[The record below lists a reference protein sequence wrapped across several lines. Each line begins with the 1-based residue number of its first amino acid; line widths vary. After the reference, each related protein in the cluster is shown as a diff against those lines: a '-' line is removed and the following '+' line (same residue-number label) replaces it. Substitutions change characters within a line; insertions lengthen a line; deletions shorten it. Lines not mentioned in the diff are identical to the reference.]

1 MLNQKSV
8 MTPPGNVQRGFSLIE
23 LMVALVVGLIVSG
36 AAIGFVVAVAK
47 SNSENIQVTR
57 LTQEL
62 RSVSEVITKE
72 IRRARFVVDPI
83 GNVAQGGAGSSVR
96 DPVRA
101 SNPDSGN
108 AYYQCLT
115 LHYDNPSTD
124 SSAPQPD
131 RTIYWND
138 VDGRVYLANGTT
150 CSGGE
155 AISSAQIK
163 ITLLAFDDD
172 TDPGNLLPPL
182 DMVDPTKS
190 NIGNF
195 VRIRV
200 AGKLAAATGD
210 MASVTRTFQQD
221 TYIRSGKVE

>member
-1 MLNQKSV
+1 MEP
-8 MTPPGNVQRGFSLIE
+8 TGNAQRGFSLIE

-36 AAIGFVVAVAK
+36 AAIGFVVSIAK
-47 SNSENIQVTR
+47 ANSEDIQVTR

-101 SNPDSGN
+101 TNPDSGN
-108 AYYQCLT
+108 AHYQCLT
-115 LHYDNPSTD
+115 LHYDHPSTD
-124 SSAPQPD
+124 SSTPQPD
-131 RTIYWND
+131 RTIYLND
-138 VDGRVYLANGTT
+138 VDERIYLANGTT

-172 TDPGNLLPPL
+172 TDPGNPLPPL
-182 DMVDPTKS
+182 DPDLTKS

-200 AGKLAAATGD
+200 SGKLAEATGD

-221 TYIRSGKVE
+221 TYIRSGKVD